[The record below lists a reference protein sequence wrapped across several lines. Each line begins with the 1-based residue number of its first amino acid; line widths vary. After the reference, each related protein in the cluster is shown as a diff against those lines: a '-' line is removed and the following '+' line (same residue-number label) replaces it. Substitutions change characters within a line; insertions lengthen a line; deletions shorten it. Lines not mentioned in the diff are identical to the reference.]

1 MRMLKRHPGGCCDS
15 VCTRTSPVAAGRS
28 NEQPRVW
35 LLPLS
40 YNPLGKLLA
49 AVVTQPYRYYPP
61 RAWDEQALQRLVRL
75 GYEIRQHHVAPADL
89 AAFLRAQPQWSTHPA
104 DGRPFLWDAVT
115 GELRVQTLSQHPPG
129 WRFSIRIWQPPP
141 AG

>member
-1 MRMLKRHPGGCCDS
+1 MTAAADPAKFYQMNPL
-15 VCTRTSPVAAGRS
+15 VAGRS
-28 NEQPRVW
+28 NEPPRVW

-49 AVVTQPYRYYPP
+49 AIVTQPYRYYPP
-61 RAWDEQALQRLVRL
+61 RAWDEEALQRLVRL
-75 GYEIRQHHVAPADL
+75 GYEIRQHRVARADL

-104 DGRPFLWDAVT
+104 DGRPFLWDAGT

-141 AG
+141 VG

>member
-1 MRMLKRHPGGCCDS
+1 MHPL
-15 VCTRTSPVAAGRS
+15 VTGRS

-49 AVVTQPYRYYPP
+49 AVLTQPYRYYPP

-75 GYEIRQHHVAPADL
+75 GYEIRQHRVAPAEL
-89 AAFLRAQPQWSTHPA
+89 ATFLRAHPQWSTHPA